1 MRIDRLWIEGASPEC
16 ARTLVA
22 NELHRIA
29 ANAASVFMNFVI
41 FDGDHLDRV
50 LFQELSGFLRSCV
63 HDHSPRFDCYRV
75 GREKFDF
82 LAWAFD

>member
-29 ANAASVFMNFVI
+29 ADAAAIFMNLVI
-41 FDGDHLDRV
+41 FDGDHLDAV
-50 LFQELSGFLRSCV
+50 LFQEPSGLLRGCV
-63 HDHSPRFDCYRV
+63 HDHSPRLDRDRV

-82 LAWAFD
+82 LARALD